1 MSGLLRAI
9 QIKVGFSSSSSP
21 LVPVITSRQN
31 MVLKKMERFLQTSIN
46 LLSVKKGGIQI
57 ELVSLELRDALEQ
70 IDTILGKTTSED
82 ILDGVF
88 GSFCVGK

>member
-1 MSGLLRAI
+1 
-9 QIKVGFSSSSSP
+9 
-21 LVPVITSRQN
+21 
-31 MVLKKMERFLQTSIN
+31 
-46 LLSVKKGGIQI
+46 
-57 ELVSLELRDALEQ
+57 VSLELRDALEQ